1 MAGNFITNDMVAKE
15 ALMEFKNN
23 LALANKV
30 NRDYDD
36 NFKAPNG
43 DSIRVRKPTRFTV
56 QDGATVSSFQQIY
69 QQYETVTLNKRK
81 HVAIE
86 ITEAERTLDLD
97 SFNRNIVQPAM
108 LQLANQVDADL
119 AEAACLINSVVGTP
133 GTPINSFDTIN
144 DANVKMNLMGIPQA
158 NRSLTTDPINSGSLQ
173 NSLKNFFNTSVNT
186 EILRRGQLGE
196 LAGFMTFMDQNVR
209 TQTVG
214 DYGGTPLTN
223 GAGQTGSTL
232 VTDGW
237 STSVTGLLKKY
248 DKFTIAGVYAVNP
261 ITRQS
266 TGQLMQFTVTADV
279 DSDGSGNASIPIS
292 PAINDGTVTAT
303 APYQNVSISIPDGAA
318 IVPVGVANST
328 YKQNIAMI
336 PQALTLA
343 VAPLSGPN
351 GRGAYSKTMRDA
363 DAKVSIRM
371 VQDYNINSDAEL
383 FRFDILYAVKCFPE
397 YGCIVAG

>member
-23 LALANKV
+23 LALANMV

-303 APYQNVSISIPDGAA
+303 APYQNVSIS
-318 IVPVGVANST
+318 
-328 YKQNIAMI
+328 
-336 PQALTLA
+336 
-343 VAPLSGPN
+343 
-351 GRGAYSKTMRDA
+351 
-363 DAKVSIRM
+363 
-371 VQDYNINSDAEL
+371 
-383 FRFDILYAVKCFPE
+383 
-397 YGCIVAG
+397 

>member
-1 MAGNFITNDMVAKE
+1 MAGTFITNDMVAKE

-23 LALANKV
+23 LSLAKMV
-30 NRDYDD
+30 NRDYDN

-56 QDGATVSSFQQIY
+56 QDGATVSSFEEIY
-69 QQYETVTLNKRK
+69 QNYETINLDKRK
-81 HVAIE
+81 HVAIQ

-97 SFNRNIVQPAM
+97 SFNRNIIQPAM
-108 LQLANQVDADL
+108 LQLANQIDADL
-119 AEAACLINSVVGTP
+119 ADSARLINATVGTP
-133 GTPINSFDTIN
+133 GTPINSFDTLN
-144 DANVKMNLMGIPQA
+144 DANVKMNLAGIPLA
-158 NRSLTTDPINSGSLQ
+158 NRSFTVNPTNEGSLQ
-173 NSLKNFFNTSVNT
+173 NSLKNYFNNSVNT
-186 EILRRGQLGE
+186 EVLREGQLGK
-196 LAGFMTFMDQNVR
+196 LAGFMTYMDQNIASH
-209 TQTVG
+209 TVG
-214 DYGGTPLTN
+214 AYAGTPLTN

-248 DKFTIAGVYAVNP
+248 DKFTIAGVHAVNP

-292 PAINDGTVTAT
+292 PAINDGTTTAT

-318 IVPVGVANST
+318 ITPIGAASSS
-328 YKQNIAMI
+328 YIQNIAMV

-343 VAPLSGPN
+343 MAPLSGPE
-351 GRGAYSKTMRDA
+351 GRGAYSKTMRDP
-363 DAKVSIRM
+363 DAKVAIRM

-383 FRFDILYAVKCFPE
+383 FRFDVLYTAKCFPE